1 MKRISFIFDGQ
12 PFSCDEGQSIA
23 AALISHGVTSL
34 RSTRFNEEPR
44 MIFCGIGSCY
54 DCVVIVN
61 SIANQRACITLVTEG
76 MSVEGLNS
84 EKSR

>member
-1 MKRISFIFDGQ
+1 MKKVSFTFDGKS
-12 PFSCDEGQSIA
+12 FSGDEGQSIA

-54 DCVVIVN
+54 DCVVTVN
-61 SIANQRACITLVTEG
+61 NIANQRACITLIAEGIDVEG
-76 MSVEGLNS
+76 MKS